1 MRKFYILAV
10 LLLFFAG
17 YAFSV
22 QKMEAVL
29 VNGKTILL
37 PLAPVDP
44 RALLMG
50 DYMDLRY
57 VVNADIRAALSKA
70 KAARDNSNASQPK
83 SRVEDTAVEGFAV
96 LRLVNEPVPLAASF
110 IRLDDGKPLLPG
122 EFLLAYRERGHAVT
136 TVATAFY
143 FQEGTARQYEK
154 ARFGQF
160 KVADNGKTVL
170 VGLCDKQ
177 GKLIEAEIKAD
188 SQGDK

>member
-1 MRKFYILAV
+1 MRKLYILAV
-10 LLLFFAG
+10 LVLFFAG

-22 QKMEAVL
+22 QKMETVL
-29 VNGKTILL
+29 ANGKTILL

-57 VVNADIRAALSKA
+57 IVNTDIRAALAKA
-70 KAARDNSNASQPK
+70 RAARDGSNASQSK
-83 SRVEDTAVEGFAV
+83 SRAEDTAADGFAV
-96 LRLVNEPVPLAASF
+96 LRIVNEPVPQAASF
-110 IRLDDGKPLLPG
+110 VRLDDGKPLLPE
-122 EFLLAYRERGHAVT
+122 EFLLGYKLRGRTVT

-154 ARFGQF
+154 ARFGLF

-177 GKLIEAEIKAD
+177 GKLIEPEAKNDAQDEK
-188 SQGDK
+188 

>member
-1 MRKFYILAV
+1 MRKLYILAV
-10 LLLFFAG
+10 LVLFFAG

-22 QKMEAVL
+22 QKMETVL
-29 VNGKTILL
+29 ADGRTILL

-57 VVNADIRAALSKA
+57 IVNTDIRAALSKA
-70 KAARDNSNASQPK
+70 RSARDDSNP
-83 SRVEDTAVEGFAV
+83 SRPGSRAEDTAAEGFAV
-96 LRLVNEPVPLAASF
+96 LRIVNEPVPQAASF
-110 IRLDDGKPLLPG
+110 IRLDDGRPLLPG
-122 EFLLAYRERGHAVT
+122 EFLLEYRLRGRAVA

-154 ARFGQF
+154 GRFGQF
-160 KVADNGKTVL
+160 KIAGNGKTVL

-177 GKLIEAEIKAD
+177 GKLIEPEAEVDAHD
-188 SQGDK
+188 GE

>member
-1 MRKFYILAV
+1 MRKLYILSV
-10 LLLFFAG
+10 LILFFAG

-22 QKMEAVL
+22 QKMETVL
-29 VNGKTILL
+29 ADGKTILL

-57 VVNADIRAALSKA
+57 IVNTDIRAALAKA
-70 KAARDNSNASQPK
+70 KVVRDGSNPSQSK
-83 SRVEDTAVEGFAV
+83 SRAEDTAVEGFAV
-96 LRLVNEPVPLAASF
+96 LRISNEPVPQAASF

-122 EFLLAYRERGHAVT
+122 EFLLGYRIRGRAVT

-177 GKLIEAEIKAD
+177 GKLIAPGANAD
-188 SQGDK
+188 AKDEE

>member
-1 MRKFYILAV
+1 MRKLYILAV
-10 LLLFFAG
+10 LMLFFAG

-22 QKMEAVL
+22 QKMETVL
-29 VNGKTILL
+29 ADGRTILL
-37 PLAPVDP
+37 SLAPVDP

-57 VVNADIRAALSKA
+57 IVNTDIRAALSKA
-70 KAARDNSNASQPK
+70 RAARDGGNASQTK
-83 SRVEDTAVEGFAV
+83 SRAENTAAEGFAV
-96 LRLVNEPVPLAASF
+96 LSIVNEPVPQGASF
-110 IRLDDGKPLLPG
+110 IRLDDGKPLLPE
-122 EFLLAYRERGHAVT
+122 EFLLAYKVRGHTVA

-177 GKLIEAEIKAD
+177 GKLIEPEAKAAAQDAE
-188 SQGDK
+188 